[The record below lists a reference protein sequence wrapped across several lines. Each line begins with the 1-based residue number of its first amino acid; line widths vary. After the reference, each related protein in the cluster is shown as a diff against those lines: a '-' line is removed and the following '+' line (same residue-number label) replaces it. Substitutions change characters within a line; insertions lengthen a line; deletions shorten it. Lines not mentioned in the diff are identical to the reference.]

1 MDLVQ
6 VRIKR
11 LVGTSRYGWLETG
24 DMLRT
29 NAAYARHLV
38 EDVAAAEY
46 VIKPEK
52 PKKQHKT
59 TTKPATRTRKTEPE
73 APTEDQ

>member
-29 NAAYARHLV
+29 TAAYARHLV

-52 PKKQHKT
+52 AKKQQKT
-59 TTKPATRTRKTEPE
+59 AAKPATRGKKTASEPE
-73 APTEDQ
+73 PQ